1 MGKKYS
7 RRTVGVTEKNAI
19 FAFSKKQHT
28 NATFKRVAKDNIFV
42 LQKINIVFYI
52 AIKKTFS

>member
-1 MGKKYS
+1 MGKKLLPPYGGS
-7 RRTVGVTEKNAI
+7 NRKNAI

-42 LQKINIVFYI
+42 LQKNKYCFLFINFR
-52 AIKKTFS
+52 